1 LTKILKNQFEKI
13 ILQFLDANPGKIYK
27 NREMAK
33 KLGAANTEY
42 QLFKKTVRK
51 LAEEERITRY
61 KGNKYGKL
69 KKADIV
75 TGTLHVKTQGYGFL
89 VRDDGGQDVFINPK
103 NMSNAA
109 HHDCVKVMLLEQPVK
124 KLPEGKVV
132 EIVTR
137 GHDKIVGTFHEN
149 RTGSCVI
156 PDESKISR
164 DIFISVKNR
173 GKAQDGQK
181 VVTEIIRWGELHQ
194 RVEGKI
200 IDILGHPGDPG
211 VDILS
216 VLHRYDLPEKIPA
229 KIIKAAEEINSEI
242 SRETLEARLDLR
254 DKLIFTIDPEDA
266 KDFDDAISLEKLPN
280 GNFLLGVHIAD
291 VSHYVEPAS
300 PIDVEALKRG
310 TSVYLVDRVLPMLPE
325 RLSNEICSLK
335 PGEDRLTYSVLMEL
349 SSESILKSYRIR
361 ESIIHSKARFSY
373 RQVQHIIDALK
384 SPDRD
389 DKFDDPANALPF
401 ADSKSKQELF
411 DVLPEMVRLAEAL
424 RDRWEKSGS
433 IDFEAPEPKVVLDKN
448 NHPVELGVRERLE
461 SHKLIEAFMLLANRT
476 VAEHIQKL
484 RQQTGKKFSFV
495 YRVHERPKG
504 KKLEEFTRF
513 TRALG
518 YKLDSRDKIT
528 PKQFQRLLHHFRG
541 TRHEIILEEVA
552 LRTMMK
558 AVYSTHNVGHFG
570 LAFKHY
576 THFTSPI
583 RRYPDLVVHRL
594 LKSYH
599 QDQSRLPQ
607 LPTKLGE
614 ICEIANEREI
624 VAQEAERESIRAKQ
638 VEFMEDHLGEEFDG
652 ILSGVTSFGI
662 FVEIPQ
668 YLVEG
673 LVHISDLK
681 DDYYVFDEKNYRLV
695 GQNGNAIYRLGDLV
709 RVRVAK
715 VLKEMRKI
723 DFVLAEPGRVSE
735 IK

>member
-1 LTKILKNQFEKI
+1 MSKTLKNQFEKI

-33 KLGAANTEY
+33 KLGTANTEY
-42 QLFKKTVRK
+42 QFFKRTVRE
-51 LAEEERITRY
+51 LAEEGKITRY

-69 KKADIV
+69 KKPDIV

-89 VRDDGGQDVFINPK
+89 IRDDGGQDVFISPK
-103 NMSNAA
+103 NMSDAA
-109 HHDCVKVMLLEQPVK
+109 HHDCVKVMLLAQPVN
-124 KLPEGKVV
+124 KLPEGKVIEV
-132 EIVTR
+132 LTR
-137 GHDKIVGTFHEN
+137 GHDKIVGTFREKK
-149 RTGSCVI
+149 TGNYVI
-156 PDESKISR
+156 PDELKISR
-164 DIFISVKNR
+164 DILISEKNR

-181 VVTEIIRWGELHQ
+181 VVTEIIQWGDAHR

-200 IDILGHPGDPG
+200 VDILGHPDQPG

-229 KIIKAAEEINSEI
+229 KINKAAEEINGEI
-242 SRETLEARLDLR
+242 SLETIEARLDLR

-266 KDFDDAISLEKLPN
+266 KDFDDAVSLEKLAN

-300 PIDVEALKRG
+300 PIDVEALKRS

-335 PGEDRLTYSVLMEL
+335 PDEDRLTYSVLMEL
-349 SSESILKSYRIR
+349 TSESVLKSYQIR

-373 RQVQHIIDALK
+373 RQVQNIIDALK
-384 SPDRD
+384 LQDR
-389 DKFDDPANALPF
+389 KSGFDDSENAIPL
-401 ADSKSKQELF
+401 ADSKSRQELF
-411 DVLPEMVRLAEAL
+411 DVLSDMVRLARML
-424 RDRWEKSGS
+424 LDRWKNSGS
-433 IDFEAPEPKVVLDKN
+433 IDFEAPEPKVVLDEN
-448 NHPVELGVRERLE
+448 NHPVELGIRERLE

-484 RQQTGKKFSFV
+484 RQQTGKKFSFI

-558 AVYSTHNVGHFG
+558 AVYSTHNQGHFG

-594 LKSYH
+594 LKSYN
-599 QDQSRLPQ
+599 QDQSRLPK
-607 LPTKLGE
+607 LPTKLNE

-652 ILSGVTSFGI
+652 IISGVTSFGI
-662 FVEIPQ
+662 FVEIPR

-681 DDYYVFDEKNYRLV
+681 DDYYIFDEKNYRLI
-695 GQNGNAIYRLGDLV
+695 GQNENVIYRFGDLI
-709 RVRVAK
+709 RVRVANI
-715 VLKEMRKI
+715 LKEMRKI
-723 DFVLAEPGRVSE
+723 DFVLAETGSVS
-735 IK
+735 KTG